1 MTLEQTILGK
11 LRTLPPEKQRE
22 VLDFVDSLEPVQGK
36 PRPRRSLRG
45 LWADLEIEITEKD
58 LAAVRREMWDKFP
71 RNDI

>member
-22 VLDFVDSLEPVQGK
+22 VLDFVNSLEPVQGK

-58 LAAVRREMWDKFP
+58 LAAVRREMWDNFP
-71 RNDI
+71 RDDI